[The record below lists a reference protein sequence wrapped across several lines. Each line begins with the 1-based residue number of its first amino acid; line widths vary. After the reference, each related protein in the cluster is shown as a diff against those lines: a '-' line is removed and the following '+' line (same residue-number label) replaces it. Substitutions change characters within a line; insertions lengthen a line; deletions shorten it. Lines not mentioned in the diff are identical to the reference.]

1 MPNQGAK
8 RLRTL
13 ASKLWGASDDEDFQS
28 SSICYDCREK
38 NLEVDGL
45 RAQIKNLKAEKIAL
59 QSSVKDLRQKLADVT
74 LQLFDSQKF
83 NTPLGGR
90 PGKCTFPNTCHSWMD
105 DNPHLLDLP
114 RMPEVLQDL
123 EAFDQKREITFNV
136 CAQHAM
142 TASRILQHCEWVV
155 YSLAKNHPAV
165 YKIGITENVVSRW
178 SGKAYSYACDRHEDW
193 QGMVVLFVGGDS
205 LQCALIESFL
215 ISRFMGRAGC
225 RNCNP
230 GGESAKAGPGP
241 FFTYVV
247 WRELTPP
254 TNAARVT
261 VGKKRCANPSC
272 FQFLCR
278 VYILRTGD

>member
-1 MPNQGAK
+1 MSNQGAK

-13 ASKLWGASDDEDFQS
+13 ASKLWGGSDDEAIES
-28 SSICYDCREK
+28 SNMCCDCRQK
-38 NLEVDGL
+38 KMEVDGL
-45 RAQIKNLKAEKIAL
+45 RAQIRNLKAQNLAL

-74 LQLFDSQKF
+74 LQLFDAQKF

-90 PGKCTFPNTCHSWMD
+90 PGKYTFPNTCHSWLD

-123 EAFDQKREITFNV
+123 EVFDQKGEIRFRT
-136 CAQHAM
+136 CAQDAM

-155 YSLAKNHPAV
+155 CSLAKNHPAV

-178 SGKAYSYACDRHEDW
+178 SGKEYSYACDRYEDW
-193 QGMVVLFVGGDS
+193 QGMVVLFVGSDS

-230 GGESAKAGPGP
+230 GGESAKAGAAGP

-254 TNAARVT
+254 TNATRVA
-261 VGKKRCANPSC
+261 VGKRQCKLAGIG
-272 FQFLCR
+272 FLA
-278 VYILRTGD
+278 G